1 MGKLRQNTKWVFEFS
16 ILFYRAIL
24 SNSKALNE
32 SIQNL
37 QKFETFMN
45 LLVDANDGLL
55 RNERF
60 LLKIVRLK
68 FELDTCLRS
77 LENYATIFQEVVD
90 RSSIGYPSH
99 FMFSQEFLTRYFVI
113 IMRF

>member
-1 MGKLRQNTKWVFEFS
+1 MQNG
-16 ILFYRAIL
+16 INLIYCRAIL

-37 QKFETFMN
+37 KKFQTFMN

-77 LENYATIFQEVVD
+77 LENYASILQEIVD

-99 FMFSQEFLTRYFVI
+99 FMFTQTYLTRYIGFGKI
-113 IMRF
+113 L

>member
-1 MGKLRQNTKWVFEFS
+1 MQNG
-16 ILFYRAIL
+16 INLIYCRAIL

-37 QKFETFMN
+37 KKFQTFMN

-77 LENYATIFQEVVD
+77 LENYATLSNFSASKFKGITMRIFGMPKL
-90 RSSIGYPSH
+90 S
-99 FMFSQEFLTRYFVI
+99 TKKKT
-113 IMRF
+113 